1 MARIT
6 KANFREALV
15 NSGGNQAR
23 IAEKMEV
30 TRQAIGL
37 FLKRNPEMRVELE
50 LEADRLIEWAEDNV
64 AMSVM
69 IHKDIDDSKWIL
81 TNSKKGKSKGW
92 GQKQEIEHSG
102 EERPHT
108 FNLIVKSEEEI
119 KSEKLDNQPKAA

>member
-37 FLKRNPEMRVELE
+37 FLKRNPEMRVELDD
-50 LEADRLIEWAEDNV
+50 EADRLIEWAEDNV

-119 KSEKLDNQPKAA
+119 KSEKLNNQPKAA